1 MELRNGM
8 HIVYTGMALEP
19 LTGSLRLNS
28 VSQLNPTGHKM
39 PLLFYT
45 VHHIYCQWLDICFS
59 YLSGSK
65 KHTNLIAEKFRNAK

>member
-19 LTGSLRLNS
+19 LTGSLRLNP

-39 PLLFYT
+39 PLLFYI
-45 VHHIYCQWLDICFS
+45 VHHIYCQ
-59 YLSGSK
+59 
-65 KHTNLIAEKFRNAK
+65 

>member
-8 HIVYTGMALEP
+8 HIFYTGMALEP
-19 LTGSLRLNS
+19 LTGSLRLNP

-45 VHHIYCQWLDICFS
+45 VHHIYCQ
-59 YLSGSK
+59 
-65 KHTNLIAEKFRNAK
+65 